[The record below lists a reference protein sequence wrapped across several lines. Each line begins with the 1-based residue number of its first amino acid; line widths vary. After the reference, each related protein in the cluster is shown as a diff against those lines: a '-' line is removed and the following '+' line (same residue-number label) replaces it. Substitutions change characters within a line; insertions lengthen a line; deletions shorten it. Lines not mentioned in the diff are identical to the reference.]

1 MRIFDSTYNNLD
13 IGNVRKDLETVGWTL
28 LSANGL
34 PQEQCEVIKKE
45 IDALAE
51 APDTEI
57 NYGGSEHR
65 VWKANEKS
73 AVFEEFREFSDKVMS
88 SVEKEEKAAFNILA
102 IRNRALLRED
112 AELIQ
117 GRWHLDSLR
126 RQLKIFVF
134 LTDVTEKSGPF
145 EMIPGSHRTSFKI
158 RHALKGDF
166 FTPKDILNGSRKYQH
181 LKETLIE
188 RIVASGHE
196 RKAFTIKAGTI
207 AMVDTSCVHRARP
220 CLKGERYALTSY
232 YH

>member
-1 MRIFDSTYNNLD
+1 MRIFDQTYNSLD
-13 IGNVRKDLETVGWTL
+13 IDAVRNDLETVGWTL

-34 PQEQCEVIKKE
+34 PQDQCDMIKRE

-57 NYGGSEHR
+57 NYGDSEHR

-73 AVFEEFREFSDKVMS
+73 DALEEFRKFSDKVVS

-102 IRNRALLRED
+102 IRNRTLPGED

-117 GRWHLDSLR
+117 GRWHLDSFR

-134 LTDVTEKSGPF
+134 LTNVTEESGPF
-145 EMIPGSHRTSFKI
+145 EMIPGSQRTSFKI

-166 FTPKDILNGSRKYQH
+166 LTPQDILNGSRKYQH
-181 LKETLIE
+181 LKETLIK

-196 RKAFTIKAGTI
+196 RKAFTVKAGTI

>member
-1 MRIFDSTYNNLD
+1 MRIFDQTYNNLNFD
-13 IGNVRKDLETVGWTL
+13 AVRKDLKSVGWTL

-34 PQEQCEVIKKE
+34 PRDQCDIIKGE
-45 IDALAE
+45 IDALVA
-51 APDTEI
+51 APNTEI

-73 AVFEEFREFSDKVMS
+73 AEIEEFREFSDKVMS

-102 IRNRALLRED
+102 IRNRTLPGED

-117 GRWHLDSLR
+117 GRWHLDSFR

-134 LTDVTEKSGPF
+134 LTDVTEESGPF
-145 EMIPGSHRTSFKI
+145 EMIPGSQRSMFKV

-166 FTPKDILNGSRKYQH
+166 LKPQDILNGSRNYQH
-181 LKETLIE
+181 LKENLIE
-188 RIVASGHE
+188 RIVASGHK
-196 RKAFTIKAGTI
+196 RKAFIVKAGTI

-220 CLKGERYALTSY
+220 CLKGERYVLTSY